1 MRFHQVADTC
11 LPAQYHAAQILAY
24 TRSREVDDAFILRG
38 SALDAGSITQ
48 GQCRI
53 SPQQY
58 LLLLGNALSAL
69 RSADSSFM
77 LGQQMLPGHFGSVSH
92 ALLQAQNLRQALD
105 ILCLHSTRLC
115 PLLKPR
121 YSVGQDF
128 SILYW
133 MDSYG
138 APSLRPAIVEMH
150 MTAVVAMCRWLSGRR
165 LPWRFCF
172 NRSTAR
178 HTEQHEVH
186 LGGELRFNCHLDAM
200 LIATEYLDL
209 PWPRGNALAADVALQ
224 QAQQDA
230 QAADET
236 PGLLDAVYDYLL
248 SNIRCTPSLE
258 QLAAAFAV
266 SPASMKRYL
275 ARHGTHFQAEL
286 DQVRTHVAL
295 YLFQSRQ
302 YDNEAVAQHLGFH
315 DANNF
320 RRSFKR
326 WTGVTPSLLKE
337 KLADDF
343 PDLNL
348 YVMS

>member
-1 MRFHQVADTC
+1 MRFHQAADIC
-11 LPAQYHAAQILAY
+11 LPGEYHAAQILAY
-24 TRSREVDDAFILRG
+24 TRSRELDDNLILRG
-38 SALDAGSITQ
+38 SGLNANRITQ

-53 SPQQY
+53 SPLQY
-58 LLLLGNALSAL
+58 LQLLDNALQAL

-92 ALLQAQNLRQALD
+92 ALLQTQNLRQALE
-105 ILCLHSTRLC
+105 ILCTYSSRLC
-115 PLLKPR
+115 PLLRPR
-121 YSVGQDF
+121 FSEGQDVSVF
-128 SILYW
+128 YW

-150 MTAVVAMCRWLSGRR
+150 MTAVVAMCRWLSGMR

-172 NRSTAR
+172 NRSASR

-186 LGGELRFNCHLDAM
+186 LGSELRFNCHLDAM

-209 PWPRGNALAADVALQ
+209 PWPRGNALAATLACQ
-224 QAQQDA
+224 QAQQEA
-230 QAADET
+230 LLADET
-236 PGLLDAVYDYLL
+236 PSLLNAVYDYLL
-248 SNIRCTPSLE
+248 THIRCTPSLE

-275 ARHGTHFQAEL
+275 AKQGTHFQAEL

-295 YLFQSRQ
+295 YLFQSRH
-302 YDNEAVAQHLGFH
+302 YDNEAVAMHLGFH

-326 WTGVTPSLLKE
+326 WTGLTPSILRDGLVADLLA
-337 KLADDF
+337 LGR
-343 PDLNL
+343 
-348 YVMS
+348 

>member
-1 MRFHQVADTC
+1 MRFHQAADTC
-11 LPAQYHAAQILAY
+11 LPAEYHAAQILSYA
-24 TRSREVDDAFILRG
+24 RDRELDDDLILRG
-38 SALDAGSITQ
+38 SDLIAEHITQ
-48 GQCRI
+48 GLCRI

-58 LLLLGNALSAL
+58 LQLLGNALQAL

-105 ILCLHSTRLC
+105 ILCMHATRLC

-121 YSVGQDF
+121 YSAGQDY

-172 NRSTAR
+172 NRSAAR

-200 LIATEYLDL
+200 LIASEYLDL
-209 PWPRGNALAADVALQ
+209 PWPRGNALAANLALQ
-224 QAQQDA
+224 QARQEA
-230 QAADET
+230 LLMDET
-236 PGLLDAVYDYLL
+236 PSLLNAVYDYLL
-248 SNIRCTPSLE
+248 AHIRCSPSLE
-258 QLAAAFAV
+258 QLAAAFGV

-275 ARHGTHFQAEL
+275 ARQGTHFQAEL

-295 YLFQSRQ
+295 YLFQSLQ
-302 YDNEAVAQHLGFH
+302 YDNEAVAHHLGFH

-343 PDLNL
+343 PGLSL
-348 YVMS
+348 HALG